1 MNQLEQLETTSMEYG
16 SSQYLVWK
24 CSLREKMAAHG
35 QCTKKWLTCEINKTV
50 VFTIIIYTPTAIQN
64 HKNKNGPPYRT
75 QVVHPR
81 RQIQRGNQLLIILS
95 LVCKFCINLV
105 HVAMPNRYWK
115 RQFVNR
121 NTVGRTINAETV
133 CHTIYFWH
141 EMIIV
146 NARYSETSACKGQA
160 N

>member
-1 MNQLEQLETTSMEYG
+1 M
-16 SSQYLVWK
+16 
-24 CSLREKMAAHG
+24 
-35 QCTKKWLTCEINKTV
+35 
-50 VFTIIIYTPTAIQN
+50 
-64 HKNKNGPPYRT
+64 
-75 QVVHPR
+75 VHPR

-105 HVAMPNRYWK
+105 HVAMPNRCWK

-141 EMIIV
+141 EWLLSMPGRV
-146 NARYSETSACKGQA
+146 KPVPVKGRPTSRPSLAPSLRHLSFSVATDKYIYEYVYCWDTYLFRNGCLHIQHHKYKRTGSLDLHMWRHSYKDHLHIRQYLG

>member
-1 MNQLEQLETTSMEYG
+1 MGNG

-35 QCTKKWLTCEINKTV
+35 WYTKIWITCEIIKTV
-50 VFTIIIYTPTAIQN
+50 VFTLKTCTPTAIQN
-64 HKNKNGPPYRT
+64 HKHNNGPPYRT
-75 QVVHPR
+75 QVFHSR

-95 LVCKFCINLV
+95 LVCKFCKNLV
-105 HVAMPNRYWK
+105 HVAMPNRCWQ

-121 NTVGRTINAETV
+121 NTIGRWINAETV
-133 CHTIYFWH
+133 CHTISFWY

-146 NARYSETSACKGQA
+146 NAWYRATCAWKGQA